1 MNRIREVDFIKFIAM
16 IMVVSG
22 HAGVS
27 VIKGI
32 PLVHVGL
39 FFVCSGYFL
48 KSEIPFKELIVRNIK
63 KLYIPFIGFQ
73 LVFILFHN
81 VLQSEGW
88 FYTEPQHYYLVLE
101 HTFLMDVTE
110 PLLNPI
116 WFLSALNFSIILW
129 GGAKAFGDKL
139 DLKKMVKPL
148 YLKDII
154 LIIFMF
160 VGINLTLNGF
170 SLKYSFMN
178 PEIINVSMVVAT
190 LINLGQRFNYIYSKI
205 EKRKPYILSGIFAYV
220 CVFIL
225 LKTNSFGVDVRTNRW
240 GNLFIYIL
248 ALIAVWH
255 FLYVVG
261 TFLMKLNIIYRLVR
275 LVAENTLWIM
285 ALHMLGIKI
294 FRSFLTDTNAYL
306 LVLWAMIFSI
316 MIHYLYKI
324 IVERLVNRL
333 YQFGIDIG
341 I

>member
-1 MNRIREVDFIKFIAM
+1 M
-16 IMVVSG
+16 
-22 HAGVS
+22 
-27 VIKGI
+27 
-32 PLVHVGL
+32 
-39 FFVCSGYFL
+39 
-48 KSEIPFKELIVRNIK
+48 
-63 KLYIPFIGFQ
+63 
-73 LVFILFHN
+73 
-81 VLQSEGW
+81 
-88 FYTEPQHYYLVLE
+88 
-101 HTFLMDVTE
+101 
-110 PLLNPI
+110 
-116 WFLSALNFSIILW
+116 
-129 GGAKAFGDKL
+129 
-139 DLKKMVKPL
+139 
-148 YLKDII
+148 KDII

-178 PEIINVSMVVAT
+178 PEIINVSMVAAT

-225 LKTNSFGVDVRTNRW
+225 LKTNSFGVNVRTNRW